1 METVRVAFVDVP
13 RLLRDLSVG
22 LLARDARVDVDAADI
37 ARSKL
42 PDAVA
47 AGEVEV
53 LVAGPRFS
61 DAGQICRLLVSYP
74 RLKALVVLD
83 EGRRAAFYELRP
95 NLETQELS
103 AEMLVGV
110 VRSARARCEDQFRDG
125 PSA

>member
-1 METVRVAFVDVP
+1 M
-13 RLLRDLSVG
+13 G
-22 LLARDARVDVDAADI
+22 LLARDARVDVRPLDI
-37 ARSKL
+37 DRSRL

-61 DAGQICRLLVSYP
+61 DPGQICRLLVSYP

-103 AEMLVGV
+103 TEMLVGV
-110 VRSARARCEDQFRDG
+110 VQAARRRCEDEFRDG
-125 PSA
+125 PRA

>member
-13 RLLRDLSVG
+13 RLLRDLSLG
-22 LLARDARVDVDAADI
+22 LLARHARVEVAAVDIERGA
-37 ARSKL
+37 L
-42 PDAVA
+42 PGVVA

-53 LVAGPRFS
+53 LVAGPHFQ
-61 DAGQICRLLVSYP
+61 DPAQICRLLVSYP

-95 NLETQELS
+95 NLETEELS

-110 VRSARARCEDQFRDG
+110 VKAARRRCEDEFRDRSG
-125 PSA
+125 A